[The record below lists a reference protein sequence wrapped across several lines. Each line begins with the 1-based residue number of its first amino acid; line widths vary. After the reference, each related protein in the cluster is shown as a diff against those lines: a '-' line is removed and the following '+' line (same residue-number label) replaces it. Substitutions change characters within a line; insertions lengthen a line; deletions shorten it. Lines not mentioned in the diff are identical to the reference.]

1 MPSASS
7 VPACPTLADDLVTQ
21 MKRRMASARIACQG
35 AAIGK
40 RGAVRGMR
48 ICRHDLTG
56 ARSLNVGP
64 DNEWGSRG
72 ERRMKLLGVGV
83 E

>member
-1 MPSASS
+1 MPSTSRL
-7 VPACPTLADDLVTQ
+7 PECPTLAGDLVTQ
-21 MKRRMASARIACQG
+21 MKRRMASARIACQ
-35 AAIGK
+35 AEAIGK
-40 RGAVRGMR
+40 RGAVRGMQ

-56 ARSLNVGP
+56 AGSLNVGP